1 MAQQLCWHSTF
12 IIDYYFHFFKIFFW
26 VIFLISL
33 ISLINWSSNIKL
45 LSYLLIFVIT
55 FWEHFLTF
63 SSIFFNVTLAL
74 SNWKTLTFCYSFIY
88 FQLISRKVKIGSISW
103 KQYISCCYTSY
114 IHVLLHKRGRVHFIT
129 FVTVSRLQNKYL
141 HLNK

>member
-12 IIDYYFHFFKIFFW
+12 TIDYYFHFFKKFFW

-55 FWEHFLTF
+55 FWEHFLTLP
-63 SSIFFNVTLAL
+63 SIFFNVTLAL
-74 SNWKTLTFCYSFIY
+74 SNWNTLTFCYSFIY

-103 KQYISCCYTSY
+103 SSIYHAVIPHTFMYFSTKEGEYILSNLWQFQDYKISTYT
-114 IHVLLHKRGRVHFIT
+114 
-129 FVTVSRLQNKYL
+129 
-141 HLNK
+141 